1 MNLTKTAISRPTA
14 ILMLILALVVLGLQG
29 YTRMPAELNP
39 KVDFPYVSVFTTYNG
54 AGPSEIET
62 LISKPIEDAVSSV
75 SGVKNITSVSQ
86 QGVSS
91 VSIEFYLGTDLDVA
105 ASDVR
110 EKVDGVRRVLPDD
123 ADAPTISKADANSD
137 PILYFAMRSSTGR
150 SSRDLRD
157 LADNTVKDYL
167 GQVPGVAA
175 VYVTGGDVR
184 EIQVSLDRSRLD
196 ALGLTVSEVATALA
210 AQNLNVPSGNITE
223 GNRYYSVRVIDE
235 FKSATEIASTR
246 LSFAGKN
253 GSADRTVL
261 ISDLGTVRD
270 TVLERTS
277 NAGIAERGAG
287 EADTAKLPNTSDTVS
302 LAIVKTSDGNTVQAA
317 EGVKKQLEALK
328 RIVPADVA
336 FTTTTDQSEE
346 VQENLNDV
354 IVTLALGA
362 FLAVVIVYVFLHNL
376 RGTAIVALAIP
387 TSIISTFLVMYALGF
402 TLNTMTLLGLS
413 LAVGILVDDSIV
425 VLENIFR
432 HLAMGETPQ
441 EAAVNGR
448 SEIGLAAVIITL
460 VDVVVFV
467 PVAFMG
473 GIVGQFFRSFGI
485 TVAVATL
492 FSLLMSFTLAPMLAS
507 RWYRK
512 GEQVEVATGFFGAV
526 NRFYERLEHGYRR
539 ALVWALHHRGTVIF
553 IGNLLLVLVILWM
566 AQAGKGAGAVSAGFT
581 LAALILVGSVA
592 ITAVSLLR
600 NRSAVRPGARRN
612 WVFEPM
618 LVGGIAAGISVLVA
632 LGAGTL
638 GKPLGFR
645 FAPGQDQ
652 AQVQLTVELPAGAS
666 IAATTRILKQVE
678 DKVRDMPDVKY
689 IETSAGATAAGGF
702 RGGGNTGTQ
711 YGQVRLTLK
720 DKLGTLDRIQF
731 WKDSSD
737 LRPRTDVAVAEE
749 VRKRIAPIPGAKIVA
764 AEVSGFNGAAAPVQ
778 IQLSGPNLEEL
789 VADANKIQQVLEN
802 TPGVLSPDISYKA
815 SQPEVQVR
823 LDRQKAADLGLS
835 VQQVSQGLQ
844 DAVQGNI
851 NAKFR
856 DDASGNQ
863 YDIRVQY
870 AKLDR
875 SSIADVGTVIVGN
888 RDGSPIRVSDVASVI
903 EGRGPVKIDRRNRQR
918 QVTVSAYLAP
928 GKVIGN
934 MQQVIDPQIK
944 KLNLGRATYS
954 WQGEANSLSEEGTY
968 LIAALGLAILLV
980 YMLMAALFN
989 NVLYPFIIMLSI
1001 PQALVGG
1008 LLALLISGIPLSI
1021 IAMIGVIMLMGLVTK
1036 NAILLVD
1043 FANTLRSRGYRREDA
1058 LTEAGPTRLRPILMT
1073 TLAQIFGALPIALAL
1088 GRGSEFRQPLGVVI
1102 IGGLTLS
1109 ALLTLLV
1116 IPCTYTVF
1124 DDISNWFGRLGRRR
1138 SKDIE
1143 GLYGGGGS
1151 GGSNGG
1157 GSSNGNGNGATPT
1170 LTRPRGSGFATS
1182 SSRAKTAD

>member
-1 MNLTKTAISRPTA
+1 MNLTKIAITRPVA

-105 ASDVR
+105 ASDIR
-110 EKVDGVRRVLPDD
+110 EKVDGVRRRLPDN
-123 ADAPTISKADANSD
+123 ADAPTISKADANSA
-137 PILYFAMRSSTGR
+137 PILYFAIQSSAGR

-157 LADNTVKDYL
+157 LADNTIKDYL
-167 GQVPGVAA
+167 GQVPGVAS
-175 VYVTGGDVR
+175 VFVTGGDTR
-184 EIQVSLDRSRLD
+184 EINVALDRNRLD
-196 ALGLTVSEVATALA
+196 SLGLTVSDVSTALA

-235 FKSATEIASTR
+235 FKSATEIANTR

-253 GSADRTVL
+253 SSPDRTVL
-261 ISDLGTVRD
+261 VSDLGTVRD
-270 TVLERTS
+270 TVVERTQ
-277 NAGIAERGAG
+277 NAGIAGRAPG
-287 EADTAKLPNTSDTVS
+287 EKDTEKLPNTSDTVS
-302 LAIVKTSDGNTVQAA
+302 IAIVKTSDGNTVQAA
-317 EGVKKQLEALK
+317 EGVKQQVIKLK
-328 RIVPADVA
+328 RILPSDIQ
-336 FTTTTDQSEE
+336 FITTTDQSEQ
-346 VQENLNDV
+346 VQENLSDV

-362 FLAVVIVYVFLHNL
+362 FLAVVIVYIFLHNL

-387 TSIISTFLVMYALGF
+387 TSIIATFLVMHALGF

-441 EAAVNGR
+441 EAAINGR
-448 SEIGLAAVIITL
+448 GEIGLAAVTITM

-492 FSLLMSFTLAPMLAS
+492 FSLFMSFTLAPMLAS

-512 GEQVEVATGFFGAV
+512 GEEIEVTRGFFGAV
-526 NRFYERLEHGYRR
+526 NRFYEHLEHLYRR

-553 IGNLLLVLVILWM
+553 IGNMLLVLVILWM
-566 AQAGKGAGAVSAGFT
+566 ALAGSGAQAIGTGIRIAVGLMV
-581 LAALILVGSVA
+581 LAAV
-592 ITAVSLLR
+592 ITAVSSLRAKRFNAEPLLV
-600 NRSAVRPGARRN
+600 A
-612 WVFEPM
+612 
-618 LVGGIAAGISVLVA
+618 GIAAGASILVA
-632 LGAGTL
+632 LGAGTI
-638 GKPLGFR
+638 GQPLGFR

-652 AQVQLTVELPAGAS
+652 AQVALTVELPAGAS
-666 IAATTRILKQVE
+666 IDATSKVLKQIE
-678 DKVRDMPDVKY
+678 DRVRDMPDVKY
-689 IETSAGATAAGGF
+689 IETSAGSTKTGGF
-702 RGGGNTGTQ
+702 QGGGSSGTQ

-720 DKLGTLDRIQF
+720 DKLGNLDKILF
-731 WKDSSD
+731 WKDTSD
-737 LRPRTDVAVAEE
+737 LRPRTDIDVAVD
-749 VRKRIAPIPGAKIVA
+749 VRKRVADVPGAKIIA
-764 AEVSGFNGAAAPVQ
+764 AEVSGFNGGAAPVQ
-778 IQLSGPNLEEL
+778 IELDGPNLDEL
-789 VADANKIQQVLEN
+789 VADANKVKQVLIN

-835 VQQVSQGLQ
+835 VQQVAQGLQ

-851 NAKFR
+851 KTKFR
-856 DDASGNQ
+856 DDVSGNQ
-863 YDIRVQY
+863 YDIRIQY
-870 AKLDR
+870 SRLDR
-875 SSIADVGTVIVGN
+875 SSITDVGTVIVGN
-888 RDGSPIRVSDVASVI
+888 RNGTPIRLSEVASVI

-934 MQQVIDPQIK
+934 MQQVIDPQVK
-944 KLNLGRATYS
+944 KLSLGRATYQ
-954 WQGEANSLSEEGTY
+954 WQGEANSMAEEGAY
-968 LIAALGLAILLV
+968 LFAALGLAILLV

-989 NVLYPFIIMLSI
+989 NVLYPLIIMLSI

-1008 LLALLISGIPLSI
+1008 LLGLLIAGIPLSI

-1058 LTEAGPTRLRPILMT
+1058 LIEAGPARLRPILMT
-1073 TLAQIFGALPIALAL
+1073 TLAQIFGALPIAMAL
-1088 GRGSEFRQPLGVVI
+1088 GRGSEFRQPLGIVI
-1102 IGGLTLS
+1102 IGGLSLS

-1124 DDISNWFGRLGRRR
+1124 DDISNWFGRVVSRRG
-1138 SKDIE
+1138 KDVE
-1143 GLYGGGGS
+1143 ELYGGGGE
-1151 GGSNGG
+1151 GT
-1157 GSSNGNGNGATPT
+1157 AQPA
-1170 LTRPRGSGFATS
+1170 LTSPRADGFATP
-1182 SSRAKTAD
+1182 SSRVESGD

>member
-1 MNLTKTAISRPTA
+1 
-14 ILMLILALVVLGLQG
+14 MLILALVVLGLQG

-105 ASDVR
+105 ASDIR
-110 EKVDGVRRVLPDD
+110 EKVDGVRRRLPDD
-123 ADAPTISKADANSD
+123 ADAPTISKADANSA
-137 PILYFAMRSSTGR
+137 PILYFAIQSTTGR

-157 LADNTVKDYL
+157 LADNTIKDYL
-167 GQVPGVAA
+167 GQVPGVAS
-175 VYVTGGDVR
+175 VFVTGGDTR
-184 EIQVSLDRSRLD
+184 EINVALDRNRLD
-196 ALGLTVSEVATALA
+196 SLGLTVSDVSSALA

-235 FKSATEIASTR
+235 FKSATEIANTR

-253 GSADRTVL
+253 NSPDRTILV
-261 ISDLGTVRD
+261 SDLGTVRD
-270 TVLERTS
+270 TVVERTQ
-277 NAGIAERGAG
+277 NAGIAGRPAGAK
-287 EADTAKLPNTSDTVS
+287 DTEKLPNTSDTVS
-302 LAIVKTSDGNTVQAA
+302 IAIVKTSDGNTVQAA
-317 EGVKKQLEALK
+317 EGVKQQVVKLK
-328 RIVPADVA
+328 RILPPDIKFIA
-336 FTTTTDQSEE
+336 TTDQSEQ
-346 VQENLNDV
+346 VQENLSDV

-362 FLAVVIVYVFLHNL
+362 FLAVVIVYIFLHNL

-387 TSIISTFLVMYALGF
+387 TSIIATFLVMHALGF

-441 EAAVNGR
+441 EAAINGR
-448 SEIGLAAVIITL
+448 GEIGLAAVTITM

-492 FSLLMSFTLAPMLAS
+492 FSLFMSFTLAPMLAS

-512 GEQVEVATGFFGAV
+512 GEEIEVTHGFFGAV
-526 NRFYERLEHGYRR
+526 NRFYENLEHIYRR

-553 IGNLLLVLVILWM
+553 IGNMLLVLVILWM
-566 AQAGKGAGAVSAGFT
+566 ALAGSGAGAIATGFK
-581 LAALILVGSVA
+581 LAALVMIAAAV
-592 ITAVSLLR
+592 ITAVSSIR
-600 NRSAVRPGARRN
+600 AKRFNV
-612 WVFEPM
+612 EP
-618 LVGGIAAGISVLVA
+618 LVVAGIAAGASILVA
-632 LGAGTL
+632 LGAGTI
-638 GKPLGFR
+638 GQPLGFR

-652 AQVQLTVELPAGAS
+652 AQVALTVELPAGAS
-666 IAATTRILKQVE
+666 IDATSKVLKQIE
-678 DKVRDMPDVKY
+678 DRVRDMPDVKY
-689 IETSAGATAAGGF
+689 IETSAGSTKTGGF
-702 RGGGNTGTQ
+702 QGGGSSGTQ

-720 DKLGTLDRIQF
+720 DKLGNLDEILF
-731 WKDSSD
+731 WKDTSD
-737 LRPRTDVAVAEE
+737 LRPRTDVEVAVD
-749 VRKRIAPIPGAKIVA
+749 VRKRVADVPGAKIIA
-764 AEVSGFNGAAAPVQ
+764 AEVSGFNGGAAPVQ
-778 IQLSGPNLEEL
+778 IELDGPNLDEL
-789 VADANKIQQVLEN
+789 VADAAKVKQVLQN

-835 VQQVSQGLQ
+835 VQQVAQGLQ

-851 NAKFR
+851 NTKFR
-856 DDASGNQ
+856 DDVSGNQ
-863 YDIRVQY
+863 YDIRIQY
-870 AKLDR
+870 SKLDR
-875 SSIADVGTVIVGN
+875 SSVADVNTVIVGN
-888 RDGSPIRVSDVASVI
+888 RNGTPIRLSEVASVI

-934 MQQVIDPQIK
+934 MQQIINPNIQ
-944 KLNLGRATYS
+944 KLNLGRATYQ
-954 WQGEANSLSEEGTY
+954 WQGEANSMAEEGAY
-968 LIAALGLAILLV
+968 LFAALGLAILLV

-989 NVLYPFIIMLSI
+989 NLLYPFIIMLSI

-1008 LLALLISGIPLSI
+1008 LLGLLIAKIPLSI

-1058 LTEAGPTRLRPILMT
+1058 LTEAGPARLRPILMT
-1073 TLAQIFGALPIALAL
+1073 TLAQIFGALPIAMAL
-1088 GRGSEFRQPLGVVI
+1088 GRGSEFRQPLGIVI
-1102 IGGLTLS
+1102 IGGLSLS

-1124 DDISNWFGRLGRRR
+1124 DDISNWFGRVVSRRG
-1138 SKDIE
+1138 KDVE
-1143 GLYGGGGS
+1143 ELYGGGGE
-1151 GGSNGG
+1151 GT
-1157 GSSNGNGNGATPT
+1157 AQPA
-1170 LTRPRGSGFATS
+1170 LTSPRADGFATP
-1182 SSRAKTAD
+1182 SSRVESGE

>member
-1 MNLTKTAISRPTA
+1 MMRTKARIGLQVMNLTKIAITRPVA
-14 ILMLILALVVLGLQG
+14 ILMLIMALVVLGLQG

-62 LISKPIEDAVSSV
+62 LVSKPIEDAVSSV

-105 ASDVR
+105 ASDIR
-110 EKVDGVRRVLPDD
+110 EKVDGVRRQLPDD
-123 ADAPTISKADANSD
+123 ADPPTISKADANSA
-137 PILYFAMRSSTGR
+137 PIIYFALQSSAGR

-157 LADNTVKDYL
+157 LADNTIKDYL

-175 VYVTGGDVR
+175 VYVTGGDTR
-184 EIQVSLDRSRLD
+184 EINVALDRSRLD
-196 ALGLTVSEVATALA
+196 ALGLTVSDVSSALG

-235 FKSATEIASTR
+235 FKSATEIANTR

-253 GSADRTVL
+253 GSPDRTILV
-261 ISDLGTVRD
+261 SDLGNVRD
-270 TVLERTS
+270 TVVERTA
-277 NAGIAERGAG
+277 NAGIAGRSAGAKDD
-287 EADTAKLPNTSDTVS
+287 EKLPNTTDTVS

-317 EGVKKQLEALK
+317 EGVKQQIVKLK
-328 RIVPADVA
+328 RILPADIS
-336 FTTTTDQSEE
+336 FITTTDQSEQ
-346 VQENLNDV
+346 VQENLSDV

-362 FLAVVIVYVFLHNL
+362 FLAVVIVYIFLHNL

-387 TSIISTFLVMYALGF
+387 TSIIATFLVMHALGF

-441 EAAVNGR
+441 EAAINGR
-448 SEIGLAAVIITL
+448 GEIGLAAVTITM

-492 FSLLMSFTLAPMLAS
+492 FSLFMSFTLAPMLAS
-507 RWYRK
+507 RWYKK
-512 GEQVEVATGFFGAV
+512 GEEIEVTSGFFGAV
-526 NRFYERLEHGYRR
+526 NRFYDHLEHVYRR

-553 IGNLLLVLVILWM
+553 IGNMLLVLVILWM
-566 AQAGKGAGAVSAGFT
+566 ALAGSGAGAIATGVKLAVIVMVAAAIITVVSTIRSHKFSAEPLLVAGF
-581 LAALILVGSVA
+581 
-592 ITAVSLLR
+592 
-600 NRSAVRPGARRN
+600 
-612 WVFEPM
+612 
-618 LVGGIAAGISVLVA
+618 AAGAAVLVA
-632 LGAGTL
+632 FGAGTI
-638 GKPLGFR
+638 GQPLGFR

-652 AQVQLTVELPAGAS
+652 AQVALTVELPAGAS
-666 IAATTRILKQVE
+666 IDATTRVLRKIE
-678 DKVRDMPDVKY
+678 DRVRDMPDIKY
-689 IETSAGATAAGGF
+689 IETSAGATKSGGF
-702 RGGGNTGTQ
+702 QGGGSTGTQ

-720 DKLGTLDRIQF
+720 DKLGNLDKILF
-731 WKDSSD
+731 WKDTSD
-737 LRPRTDVAVAEE
+737 LRPRTDVDVAVD
-749 VRKRIAPIPGAKIVA
+749 VRKRVADIPGAKIIA
-764 AEVSGFNGAAAPVQ
+764 AEVSGFNGGAAPVQ
-778 IQLSGPNLEEL
+778 IELDGPNLDEL
-789 VADANKIQQVLEN
+789 VTNANKVKQLLSTI
-802 TPGVLSPDISYKA
+802 PGVLSPDISYKA

-835 VQQVSQGLQ
+835 VQLVAQALQ

-851 NAKFR
+851 NSKFR
-856 DDASGNQ
+856 DEVSGNE
-863 YDIRVQY
+863 YDMRIQY

-875 SSIADVGTVIVGN
+875 SSITDVGTVIVGN
-888 RDGSPIRVSDVASVI
+888 RNGIPIRLSEVASVI

-944 KLNLGRATYS
+944 KLNLGRATYQ
-954 WQGEANSLSEEGTY
+954 WQGEANSMAEEGAY
-968 LIAALGLAILLV
+968 LFAALGLAILLV

-989 NVLYPFIIMLSI
+989 NLLYPFIIMLSI

-1008 LLALLISGIPLSI
+1008 LLGLLIAKIPLSI

-1058 LTEAGPTRLRPILMT
+1058 LTEAGPARLRPILMT
-1073 TLAQIFGALPIALAL
+1073 TLAQIFGALPIAMAL
-1088 GRGSEFRQPLGVVI
+1088 GRGSEFRQPLGIVI

-1124 DDISNWFGRLGRRR
+1124 DDISNWFGRVVSRRG
-1138 SKDIE
+1138 KNVED
-1143 GLYGGGGS
+1143 LYGGED
-1151 GGSNGG
+1151 
-1157 GSSNGNGNGATPT
+1157 AEPT
-1170 LTRPRGSGFATS
+1170 LTSPRATGYATP
-1182 SSRAKTAD
+1182 SSRVESGE